1 MLNAINQAER
11 NTDEDNI
18 ITDIR
23 NLFRSDKKQF

>member
-1 MLNAINQAER
+1 MLNAINQVER

>member
-1 MLNAINQAER
+1 MLNAINQVEG
-11 NTDEDNI
+11 NTAEDNI